1 MNGEG
6 KYTERG
12 CQNGQKCPKISKI
25 WQKSREI
32 SVFFWLKNPKIGKR
46 PPPLLI
52 WFCRVAHCMLFTR
65 TDLCW
70 ILKVNVISWTET
82 IRDVVA
88 YDVICNIRIILLMSG
103 YEHLKPFSDLSVSD
117 VSDTYRLTLLA
128 AFIVSDP
135 RDKSSSILPF
145 SCFMI
150 MIIQLIRP
158 FVSGG
163 FQTITCNLCYSWK
176 VDSSKNTII
185 FSWHINILI

>member
-1 MNGEG
+1 MLLTILTLWTHCSFALGP
-6 KYTERG
+6 R
-12 CQNGQKCPKISKI
+12 SA
-25 WQKSREI
+25 
-32 SVFFWLKNPKIGKR
+32 WLFVKT
-46 PPPLLI
+46 
-52 WFCRVAHCMLFTR
+52 VAHCMLFTR